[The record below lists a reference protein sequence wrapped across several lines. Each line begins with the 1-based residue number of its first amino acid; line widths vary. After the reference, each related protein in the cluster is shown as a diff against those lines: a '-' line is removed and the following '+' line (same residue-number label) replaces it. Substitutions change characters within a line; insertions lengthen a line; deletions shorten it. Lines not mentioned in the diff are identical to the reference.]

1 MILEKLAI
9 REFNK
14 DDAKDIVKLHLE
26 SSENF
31 EEQEIT
37 EDFIL
42 NVAKRND
49 FGFFVITLSE
59 RVVGFIGVLFHVNV
73 GRAEIGPICI
83 GSIHRERGM
92 GTKLLNHAI
101 GFLRQ
106 KGIRRAI
113 VRIKSD
119 NIKALRFFKK
129 NDFIEEG
136 YFREYTRRG
145 EDTIQLRRF
154 I

>member
-1 MILEKLAI
+1 MIIEKLAI
-9 REFNK
+9 REFNRN
-14 DDAKDIVKLHLE
+14 DARDIVKLHSE

-42 NVAKRND
+42 NIAKRND
-49 FGFFVITLSE
+49 FRFFVIAIRE
-59 RVVGFIGVLFHVNV
+59 KVIGFIGVLFHVNV

-83 GSIHRERGM
+83 DSTHRGGGI
-92 GTKLLNHAI
+92 GTRLLNHAME
-101 GFLRQ
+101 FLRQ
-106 KGIRRAI
+106 RGIRRAI

-119 NIKALRFFKK
+119 NIRALGFFKK
-129 NDFIEEG
+129 NGFIEEG

-145 EDTIQLRRF
+145 EDVIQLRRF